1 MKKRTVILASLC
13 AIFLVIAVLL
23 LLVGAFRDLTFLP
36 VIICNTLIGIIQEI
50 RSKKVLDKLSVL
62 NAPKATVVREGKLL
76 LPSLSLSSE

>member
-1 MKKRTVILASLC
+1 MPRWILLPKTTKEIIISNVFTYFNL
-13 AIFLVIAVLL
+13 IFLVIAVLL

-62 NAPKATVVREGKLL
+62 NAPKATVVR
-76 LPSLSLSSE
+76 